1 MILCAN
7 ARGGERIEYKAGWNL
22 DAILRTLRA
31 FANDVESLG
40 GGYMVIG

>member
-1 MILCAN
+1 MHG
-7 ARGGERIEYKAGWNL
+7 GGERIEYKAGWNP